1 AISHSGPE
9 LSQVPGLRPVSAS
22 ATGASPVYPSTG
34 TERGFGEPQMN
45 ANERRY
51 DQSLFSEHV
60 SEGRRP
66 LAGSVRPSQVR
77 SGQVRFG
84 QGKSGSVRASQ
95 VRSGQ
100 VRFGQGKSEFGQGEF
115 GSVKPLSLLLGQLEG
130 HERQ

>member
-1 AISHSGPE
+1 MREAISHSGPE

-66 LAGSVRPSQVR
+66 LAGSVR
-77 SGQVRFG
+77 
-84 QGKSGSVRASQ
+84 ASQ
-95 VRSGQ
+95 VRSGRVRLSQAFVLTARQ
-100 VRFGQGKSEFGQGEF
+100 VGGPRTPITRCRPRDRTG
-115 GSVKPLSLLLGQLEG
+115 
-130 HERQ
+130 